1 MQDDVHVVEDLE
13 LPTDDPEYMNDLVR
27 RRGWAPSVLLVDTE
41 DTFPSNITA
50 ATEEIN
56 HINLMPVYGL
66 NVNSMIKHETLV
78 ITRRAVEDLTV
89 KLLHA
94 LHTTDTADKA
104 GLCMKGPTEL
114 TLQMEKYRPV
124 L

>member
-1 MQDDVHVVEDLE
+1 MVEDLE
-13 LPTDDPEYMNDLVR
+13 LPTDDPEYMNELVR
-27 RRGWAPSVLLVDTE
+27 SRGWAPSVLLVDTE

-78 ITRRAVEDLTV
+78 ITRRAVEDLTL

-104 GLCMKGPTEL
+104 RLCQKGPTEL

-124 L
+124 I